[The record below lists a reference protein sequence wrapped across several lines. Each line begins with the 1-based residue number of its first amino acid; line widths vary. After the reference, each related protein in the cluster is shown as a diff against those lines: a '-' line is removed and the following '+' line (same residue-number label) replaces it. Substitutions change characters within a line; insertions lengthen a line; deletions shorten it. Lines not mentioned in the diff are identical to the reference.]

1 TRRSSEHNCDATPTV
16 TYLGETS
23 TKTNNGSCSDQNYTI
38 TRTWQAVD
46 NCSNTSTKSQ
56 TIAVSDNTAPVLTVP
71 ANATAECS
79 ALPPAATA
87 GDASAT
93 DNCAAKRTVTYLGET
108 STKTNNGSCSDQNY
122 TITRTWQAVDN

>member
-16 TYLGETS
+16 TYLGQTS
-23 TKTNNGSCSDQNYTI
+23 TQTSNGTCSDQNYTI

-46 NCSNTSTKSQ
+46 NCGNTSTKSQ
-56 TIAVSDNTAPVLTVP
+56 TISVSDNTAPVLTVP

-87 GDASAT
+87 AHATAT
-93 DNCAAKRTVTYLGET
+93 DNCAAKRTV
-108 STKTNNGSCSDQNY
+108 
-122 TITRTWQAVDN
+122 